1 MAVAMHHSEMS
12 ESAREAFVDELL
24 KETGLERAQH
34 TIAGLTLPGFDI
46 GLLKGLSGGEKRR
59 LSLGIALA
67 KRPAL

>member
-1 MAVAMHHSEMS
+1 MAVALYAPEMS

-24 KETGLERAQH
+24 KETGLEKAQH
-34 TIAGLTLPGFDI
+34 TRAGLEP
-46 GLLKGLSGGEKRR
+46 LLKGLSGGEKRR